1 MPGKAIRYIYLS
13 YAILV
18 FVVIMLVLLPFIV
31 IPFLFGEIKGGKIAY
46 FFLKVWGWSFFSAV
60 GISYK
65 TLNKEKVRSDQ
76 AYIFTCNHRS
86 YLDSITMV
94 MSITGQFRPLGK
106 IEMSKVPVFGII
118 YKKVVVM
125 VDRSSTESRSKSMKA
140 LRTKIHQ
147 KISVFIFP
155 EGKMN
160 QTDFPLTSFYDGAF
174 RLAIETQ
181 TPIVPLVMLNTAEL
195 LPRKGEFLLKP
206 GVITT
211 VFSDPISTAGLT
223 LADTAALKQQVYL
236 KMETLLYEYG
246 AVANVPAGV

>member
-31 IPFLFGEIKGGKIAY
+31 IPFFLGEIRGGKIAY
-46 FFLKVWGWSFFSAV
+46 FFLKVWGWSFSSAV

-65 TLNKEKVRSDQ
+65 AINKDKIRSNQ

-86 YLDSITMV
+86 YLDSIAMV

-155 EGKMN
+155 EGRMN
-160 QTDFPLTSFYDGAF
+160 QTDYPLTSFYDGAF

-181 TPIVPLVMLNTAEL
+181 APIVPLIMLNSDEL
-195 LPRKGEFLLKP
+195 LPRKGAFVLRP
-206 GVITT
+206 GTITT
-211 VFSDPISTAGLT
+211 VFSDPISTVGLT
-223 LADTAALKQQVYL
+223 LEDTAALKQQVYSR
-236 KMETLLYEYG
+236 MESMLFEHG
-246 AVANVPAGV
+246 AVGNVPAGV